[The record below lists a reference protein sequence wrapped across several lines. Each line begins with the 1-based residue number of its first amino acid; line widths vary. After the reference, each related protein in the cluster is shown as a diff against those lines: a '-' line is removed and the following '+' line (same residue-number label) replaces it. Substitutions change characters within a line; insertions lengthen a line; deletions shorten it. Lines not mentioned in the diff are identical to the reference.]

1 MNYIYTR
8 RVFCKTLT
16 FSGSTPSD
24 HCLFMVH
31 AENAKSSL
39 LQSNVGQ
46 MGIVR
51 THCFPKQLLIK
62 IILTVSLISR
72 VIEPI
77 NQLDVQS
84 VVLQY
89 VVGCTMLG
97 GSKHFAHF
105 RRLHYLPMF
114 LQRKK
119 TNFDLEG
126 FKQHNNYTNILAYIL
141 KHEIVY
147 EWRKFQY
154 EKFTSYRH
162 LRSRYLRSILCLM
175 KSIVKK
181 VPWAKRNILLKNN
194 YTQIHQNDE

>member
-1 MNYIYTR
+1 
-8 RVFCKTLT
+8 
-16 FSGSTPSD
+16 
-24 HCLFMVH
+24 
-31 AENAKSSL
+31 
-39 LQSNVGQ
+39 
-46 MGIVR
+46 
-51 THCFPKQLLIK
+51 
-62 IILTVSLISR
+62 
-72 VIEPI
+72 
-77 NQLDVQS
+77 
-84 VVLQY
+84 
-89 VVGCTMLG
+89 
-97 GSKHFAHF
+97 
-105 RRLHYLPMF
+105 MF

-147 EWRKFQY
+147 EWRKFHY

-162 LRSRYLRSILCLM
+162 LRSRCLRSILCLM